1 MLFHCAVLK
10 IKKASRNSD
19 LYPQNKPQAKSV
31 VMVDIRFVFM
41 NRDGEIVKQ
50 QSINRIIRRV
60 VEAVVMNTKNYIY
73 IVAG

>member
-1 MLFHCAVLK
+1 M
-10 IKKASRNSD
+10 
-19 LYPQNKPQAKSV
+19 
-31 VMVDIRFVFM
+31 DIRFVFM

-73 IVAG
+73 IVAGEQKSEWIIESCFPEYPVLNVLTLSTNN